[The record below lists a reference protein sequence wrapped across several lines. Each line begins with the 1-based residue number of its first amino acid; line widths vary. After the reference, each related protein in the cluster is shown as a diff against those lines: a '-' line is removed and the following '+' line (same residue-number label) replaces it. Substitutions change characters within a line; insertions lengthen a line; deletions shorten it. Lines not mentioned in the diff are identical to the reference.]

1 MRNKYFAIAFIGLV
15 LQSTSLFSQRIA
27 MYDIIGTTD
36 EVIVPFIQKLGFKK
50 LNTQGD
56 ITTLTGVLNNEK
68 VDMILYQTPMTHLV
82 YKVIV
87 ESNQLKKEKLNKT
100 EWDSSKTAFNRKF
113 KQLVNR
119 YGVAEQIFETNG
131 EIFERKKCKKPYPYK
146 ASWVTM
152 QYFQNLSLYCELQ
165 KTGSIQVTYIVKNNL
180 LKYEQE
186 IKMIPAGSF

>member
-1 MRNKYFAIAFIGLV
+1 MRNKYFAITFIGLF
-15 LQSTSLFSQRIA
+15 LQSNSLFSQRIA

-36 EVIVPFIQKLGFKK
+36 EVILPFIEKLGFKK
-50 LNTQGD
+50 INTLGD
-56 ITTLTGVLNNEK
+56 ITKLTGIRNNEK

-87 ESNQLKKEKLNKT
+87 ESNQLNKEKLNKAD
-100 EWDSSKTAFNRKF
+100 WDSSKNAYNRKLQ
-113 KQLVNR
+113 QLIKR
-119 YGVAEQIFETNG
+119 YGVAEQISETNG
-131 EIFERKKCKKPYPYK
+131 EIFDRKKCKKAYPYK
-146 ASWVTM
+146 ASWITM

-165 KTGSIQVTYIVKNNL
+165 KLGSIQVTYIVKNNL

>member
-1 MRNKYFAIAFIGLV
+1 
-15 LQSTSLFSQRIA
+15 

-36 EVIVPFIQKLGFKK
+36 EVILPFIEKLGFKK
-50 LNTQGD
+50 INTLGD
-56 ITTLTGVLNNEK
+56 ITKLTGILNNEK

-87 ESNQLKKEKLNKT
+87 ESNQLNKEKLNKAD
-100 EWDSSKTAFNRKF
+100 WDSSKNAYNRKLQ
-113 KQLVNR
+113 QLIKR
-119 YGVAEQIFETNG
+119 YGVAEQISETNG
-131 EIFERKKCKKPYPYK
+131 EIFDRKKCKKAYPYK
-146 ASWVTM
+146 ASWITM

-165 KTGSIQVTYIVKNNL
+165 KLGSIQVTYIVKNNL

>member
-1 MRNKYFAIAFIGLV
+1 MRNKFFAITFIVLV

-56 ITTLTGVLNNEK
+56 ITKLTGILNNEK

-87 ESNQLKKEKLNKT
+87 ESNQLNKEKLNKAD
-100 EWDSSKTAFNRKF
+100 WDSSKTAFNRKL

-131 EIFERKKCKKPYPYK
+131 EIFERKKCKKAYPYK

-165 KTGSIQVTYIVKNNL
+165 KSGSIQVTYIVKNNL

>member
-1 MRNKYFAIAFIGLV
+1 MRIKFFSIALCCAF
-15 LQSTSLFSQRIA
+15 LQSANLFAQRIA

-36 EVIVPFIQKLGFKK
+36 EVVVPFIQKLGFKK
-50 LNTQGD
+50 IKTEGDMTVLNGS
-56 ITTLTGVLNNEK
+56 LNNEN

-87 ESNQLKKEKLNKT
+87 ESNKSNKENLNKT
-100 EWDSSKTAFNRKF
+100 EWDSSKSAFNRKLT
-113 KQLVNR
+113 QLVNR
-119 YGVAEQIFETNG
+119 YGKAEQIFETNG
-131 EIFERKKCKKPYPYK
+131 ENFERKKCKKPYPYK
-146 ASWVTM
+146 ASWVNM

-165 KTGSIQVTYIVKNNL
+165 KLGSIQVTYIVKNNL